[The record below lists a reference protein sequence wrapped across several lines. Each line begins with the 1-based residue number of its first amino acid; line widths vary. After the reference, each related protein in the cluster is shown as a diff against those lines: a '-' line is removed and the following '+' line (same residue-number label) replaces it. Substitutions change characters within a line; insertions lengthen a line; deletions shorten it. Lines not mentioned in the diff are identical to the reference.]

1 MRTGRRFL
9 DKTMKVDWFFI
20 LLVLALMCCGVTLVY
35 SATYNPDEVF
45 YQSFWFRQIVYF
57 IVGSF
62 IAAGLAFIRIDYLK
76 RLALPF
82 YFLSLIDHYAL
93 S

>member
-45 YQSFWFRQIVYF
+45 YQSFWFR
-57 IVGSF
+57 
-62 IAAGLAFIRIDYLK
+62 
-76 RLALPF
+76 
-82 YFLSLIDHYAL
+82 
-93 S
+93 